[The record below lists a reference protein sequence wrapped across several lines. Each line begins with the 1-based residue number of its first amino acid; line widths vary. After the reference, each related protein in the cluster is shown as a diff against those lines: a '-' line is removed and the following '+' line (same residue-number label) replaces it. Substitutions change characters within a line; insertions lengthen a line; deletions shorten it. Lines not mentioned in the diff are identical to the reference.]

1 MSRRKGHRHP
11 RSQIEKDR
19 TPTVIRRLLL
29 CVGLFAFAIG
39 GLVWWVL
46 ESSGVAIVETQGAEG
61 QLRRTHVW
69 YVRQGNTVWL
79 EAGRPN
85 HGWYRDLQ
93 AHPTVQFESSDLS
106 GRFEA
111 ATVPGPQ
118 AHRHIR
124 TLLAEKYGVRDRIL
138 GWAVDT
144 SSSIAVRLDPSAPAT
159 NQ

>member
-1 MSRRKGHRHP
+1 
-11 RSQIEKDR
+11 
-19 TPTVIRRLLL
+19 VIRKLLL
-29 CVGLFAFAIG
+29 CVALLVFATI

-46 ESSGVAIVETQGAEG
+46 ESSGVAIVETRGADGE
-61 QLRRTHVW
+61 LRRTHVW
-69 YVRQGNTVWL
+69 YVRQGQTVWL

-85 HGWYRDLQ
+85 HGWYKDLQ
-93 AHPTVQFESSDLS
+93 VHPTVQFESSDLS

-118 AHRHIR
+118 AHRYIR
-124 TLLAEKYGVRDRIL
+124 ALLAEKYGVRDRIL

-159 NQ
+159 TQ